1 MFDWVLNTSLQM
13 LSVLCL
19 PRTSQCH
26 HFVKYGTVQLTTQQ
40 KCENNILEGCFTV
53 MIKTNMKNLV
63 YGYCLDAILSSYN
76 ADYIKKMREQH
87 TLKKLFCTYTN
98 FINWDQLK
106 KDDFLY
112 HTYLVK

>member
-1 MFDWVLNTSLQM
+1 
-13 LSVLCL
+13 
-19 PRTSQCH
+19 
-26 HFVKYGTVQLTTQQ
+26 
-40 KCENNILEGCFTV
+40 

-98 FINWDQLK
+98 LINWDQLK